1 MMKSMHHMT
10 SPFLLGTILKID
22 GDMSWRDGIG
32 GDT

>member
-10 SPFLLGTILKID
+10 SPFFLGTILKID